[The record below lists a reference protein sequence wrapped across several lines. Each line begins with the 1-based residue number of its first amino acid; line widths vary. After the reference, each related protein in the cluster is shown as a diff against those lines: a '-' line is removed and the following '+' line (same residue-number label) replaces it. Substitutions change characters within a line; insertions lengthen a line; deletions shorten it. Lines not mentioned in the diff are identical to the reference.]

1 MTPSDPRQIEDY
13 VLSEVLGRGGQ
24 GSVYL
29 GEDPTGGKVAV
40 KLLHTT
46 FTGEADALRR
56 FTREAETAR
65 RVAPFCTARVLAVGV
80 AEARPYIVS
89 EFVPGPSLEELVREQ
104 GVRSGS
110 GLERLA
116 VATLTALAAI
126 HHVGVVHRDF
136 KPNNVIMGPE
146 GPVVIDFG
154 ISRAL
159 EQTATSSVM
168 GTPAFMAPEQ
178 FAGTA
183 GAAADMFSWASTM
196 IYAATGRVAFRGDT
210 MPAVMHAILT
220 SEPDLSGVPEGLRA
234 LVARCLAKDPLV
246 RPSAEELLARL
257 TGRGMPATAWIGSA
271 PAEGP
276 REVARTLVW
285 DGTPNPGPYAPGSGP
300 NAPAMHAASGRR
312 AGSYGPGP
320 LAHAPGLHRQGP
332 YGPAPHGQGPYAPT
346 APGQRTPQKGA
357 ASLPMAIA
365 ALICIGLL
373 ILPLLGEVL
382 GWAPARLFAMGGMVL
397 FMPVIGLALR
407 PHNIGAT
414 ITTMLTLPL
423 GLVFLLWA
431 TVLGSEDHMPLL
443 LLAFVPAILVGLLL
457 AATALLTWRLSA
469 VAAVLGALG
478 GALLSLEV
486 ALYLLVEISSFDL
499 STLVAQMIT
508 ALSRLLII
516 GWLGV
521 TGIQLVRR
529 AAT

>member
-13 VLSEVLGRGGQ
+13 LLSEVLGRGGQ

-29 GEDPTGGKVAV
+29 GEDSVGGKVAV
-40 KLLHTT
+40 KLLHTS
-46 FTGEADALRR
+46 FAGESDALRR

-89 EFVPGPSLEELVREQ
+89 EFVPGPSLEQLVREQ

-126 HHVGVVHRDF
+126 HHAGVVHRDF

-183 GAAADMFSWASTM
+183 GPATDMFSWASTM
-196 IYAATGRVAFRGDT
+196 IYAATGRIAFRGDT

-220 SEPDLSGVPEGLRA
+220 SEPDLSGMPEGLRA

-246 RPSAEELLARL
+246 RPSAEELLGQL
-257 TGRGMPATAWIGSA
+257 TGRGLPATAWIGTA
-271 PAEGP
+271 PAERPHGM
-276 REVARTLVW
+276 ARTLLW
-285 DGTPNPGPYAPGSGP
+285 DGAPNPGPHAPGSGP
-300 NAPAMHAASGRR
+300 HAAS
-312 AGSYGPGP
+312 SYGLHPQSPHGPGP
-320 LAHAPGLHRQGP
+320 YP
-332 YGPAPHGQGPYAPT
+332 PT
-346 APGQRTPQKGA
+346 APGRRMPRKSA
-357 ASLPMAIA
+357 ASLPLAIT

-373 ILPLLGEVL
+373 TLPLLGEVL
-382 GWAPARLFAMGGMVL
+382 GWGPGRVFAMGGLVL

-407 PHNIGAT
+407 PHNVGAM

-431 TVLGSEDHMPLL
+431 TVLGSEHHMPEV
-443 LLAFVPAILVGLLL
+443 LLAFVPAILVGLLV

-486 ALYLLVEISSFDL
+486 AIYLLVAISSFDL
-499 STLVAQMIT
+499 PTAVAQMLT

-516 GWLGV
+516 VWLGV
-521 TGIQLVRR
+521 VGIQLVRR